1 MAINTLEMATLF
13 QRNLDKLAVQQ
24 MTTGWM
30 DANAGQVIYR
40 GGNEVKIPKMSIAG
54 MADYDRENGYA
65 QGGVTLAYETF
76 KMTQDRGRKFVI
88 DEMDVDETAFIATAS
103 AAMGEFQRTQVLP
116 EIDAFRISKLATI
129 AITANQTGIKKD
141 TVTES
146 FKEGIKVVRDAGH
159 TGPLVIH
166 ATFDVAMQFELEM
179 AGKLTAQTFSKGG
192 VDTTVPSIDGV
203 PIIKTSSNRMV
214 TAIKIYDGK
223 SAGQEAGGFV
233 KGESAKDIDFF
244 VSAANAPI
252 AITKQDKMRIFDPNT
267 YQDADAWAMDYRRYH
282 DLWVMDNKKSG
293 LYFQLGA

>member
-54 MADYDRENGYA
+54 MADYDRENGYV

-129 AITANQTGIKKD
+129 AITANQTGAKKD

-146 FKEGIKVVRDAGH
+146 FKEGIKVVRDAGY

-192 VDTTVPSIDGV
+192 VDTIVPSIDGV

-223 SAGQEAGGFV
+223 SVGQEAGGFV

-282 DLWVMDNKKSG
+282 DLWVMDNKKNG